1 MEEILYELNKELFE
15 VMFKYEE
22 IIGDDNEYVRLVSK
36 CLDIIAEQNNIDEK
50 QHEKIIDKA
59 LKFVI
64 GKYKKF

>member
-15 VMFKYEE
+15 AMFKYEE

-50 QHEKIIDKA
+50 QHERIIDKA
-59 LKFVI
+59 CSDII
-64 GKYKKF
+64 GKYRKF